1 MQTAASISKT
11 AAGLLCSD
19 HTREHVA
26 PASVIPGMTRLK
38 TLIILATSVA
48 ACGGKT
54 TKKQSLP
61 ASTPAA
67 TRTAVPTSAQTTTA
81 SPNVGVSGDLAKQCS
96 LKFASADRAPK
107 FGYDDAELLPAD
119 RDVLQQVAD
128 CLTKGPL
135 KGKTV
140 QLVGRADPR
149 GTDEY
154 NLGLGSRRAETVRS
168 YLLRLGVP
176 ANHMSP
182 TTRGEID
189 ASGSEDAGWQK
200 DRRVD
205 LQLVN

>member
-1 MQTAASISKT
+1 MIEDGDRTPLFT
-11 AAGLLCSD
+11 D
-19 HTREHVA
+19 HTRDQA
-26 PASVIPGMTRLK
+26 ACASVIPGMTRVK
-38 TLIILATSVA
+38 TLIVLAFSLA

-54 TKKQSLP
+54 TKKQPLP
-61 ASTPAA
+61 PSTPAA
-67 TRTAVPTSAQTTTA
+67 SRAAVPTSAQTTTA
-81 SPNVGVSGDLAKQCS
+81 SPHVGVSSDLAKQCS
-96 LKFASADRAPK
+96 LKLSSTERAPK
-107 FGYDDAELLPAD
+107 FGYDDSELLPAD

-176 ANHMSP
+176 SNHLTP
-182 TTRGEID
+182 TTRGELD
-189 ASGSEDAGWQK
+189 ASGSEDTGWQR